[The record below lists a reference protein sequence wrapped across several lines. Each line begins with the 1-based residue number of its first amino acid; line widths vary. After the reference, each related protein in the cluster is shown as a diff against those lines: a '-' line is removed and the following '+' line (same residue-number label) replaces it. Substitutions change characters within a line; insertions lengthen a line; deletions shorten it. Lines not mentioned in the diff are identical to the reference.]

1 MAETFNLM
9 GEIEK
14 RCGQTLRTLARRRSF
29 ELVAVGPKGLEIRV
43 ARSGKARTI
52 PRRELEAA
60 YEALALT
67 ERISGTERNSGRE
80 IRQMCSEYNPAYIAA
95 VLAQMPEVTFTLHPI
110 VLWYRSERQEALL

>member
-1 MAETFNLM
+1 M

-14 RCGQTLRTLARRRSF
+14 RCGQTLRTLARHRTF
-29 ELVAVGPKGLEIRV
+29 ELVAVGPKGLEIRI
-43 ARSGKARTI
+43 ARSNKARTI

-60 YEALALT
+60 YEALARAG
-67 ERISGTERNSGRE
+67 RISGGE
-80 IRQMCSEYNPAYIAA
+80 IRQMCAGYNPAYIAA